1 MSDDELCDWA
11 KSLIDRRAPESSC
24 LDYKETISI
33 QSDKNRIEIA
43 RDVSSFAN
51 ENGGVLLYG
60 VPEIEENGVPV
71 PKPLSDCGMTV
82 PSELPISI
90 ENILQDVLEPPLSE
104 LEIRVLNLPALRT
117 RQLLMIYH
125 PESWNKPHMVQGYQH
140 GRYYRRGNFRAVIMA
155 ERQIEAAYAT
165 RRTATERMNAFLEWS
180 DFRLIPSNGQ
190 FLRTIL
196 LPRFTLVRKEEM
208 LESQFRDWLNVNPPG
223 GRRGEWIPFLD
234 GWSFRSYP
242 SGRFHGKEYE
252 LRLFHNGGICLTYDL
267 AHFVN
272 TSPDRS
278 ILILNQVKEH
288 VLRRLVLLYA
298 PKYFEFLRISGPLT
312 FHVSLH
318 NVNGLD
324 ANVIMD
330 PTFNIEE
337 YSATVRLERE
347 TISFVEDSS
356 VDELRLSQDGVLK
369 RLYDRLASAFGIFP
383 A

>member
-1 MSDDELCDWA
+1 MLFQKDPRLMSDDELCDWA

-140 GRYYRRGNFRAVIMA
+140 GRYYRQIGRASCR
-155 ERQIEAAYAT
+155 ER
-165 RRTATERMNAFLEWS
+165 
-180 DFRLIPSNGQ
+180 
-190 FLRTIL
+190 
-196 LPRFTLVRKEEM
+196 V
-208 LESQFRDWLNVNPPG
+208 
-223 GRRGEWIPFLD
+223 
-234 GWSFRSYP
+234 
-242 SGRFHGKEYE
+242 
-252 LRLFHNGGICLTYDL
+252 
-267 AHFVN
+267 
-272 TSPDRS
+272 
-278 ILILNQVKEH
+278 
-288 VLRRLVLLYA
+288 
-298 PKYFEFLRISGPLT
+298 
-312 FHVSLH
+312 
-318 NVNGLD
+318 
-324 ANVIMD
+324 
-330 PTFNIEE
+330 
-337 YSATVRLERE
+337 
-347 TISFVEDSS
+347 
-356 VDELRLSQDGVLK
+356 
-369 RLYDRLASAFGIFP
+369 
-383 A
+383 